1 MTQSRRL
8 FPVLLAKCSVL
19 ALCATAAAGLATSAA
34 AETELRITHPM
45 SSGANKDAFDTIV
58 ANFEAAFPDITV
70 NQIVFDDDIYSDT
83 GLITQLQSNEVPDIY
98 FQWAGFPVSRDVEAG
113 YAMDLSAAM
122 ASGWQDTF
130 IGSAFSEGAG
140 TTVGGAPYLVPISID
155 LTNTIWY
162 NVAIFDEYGLTPPE
176 TWDDFMALIATLAEA
191 GETPIVT
198 GNNEL
203 WPLGN
208 WASHVAARVV
218 EPASFD
224 AAFVGGMTF
233 TEAGFLPA
241 LELMQD
247 LHEAGAMNRDMQGL
261 GADPAMATFFQEAA
275 VMHPIGSW
283 LVGSAADMADDGFQF
298 SQFDTPVIASGAG
311 APDSIIGV
319 MTGFLVHA
327 EAAQPD
333 AAVSFLEF
341 MTSVEQQVIWAESGA
356 VSPVNGV
363 ADVAE
368 VGIHMQEVA
377 GMIASAGAMVPPP
390 DTTYPV
396 PVAEAYYQAAAF
408 AASGERSA
416 QEALVWLD
424 ETVAA
429 MR

>member
-1 MTQSRRL
+1 MIQPHRR

-19 ALCATAAAGLATSAA
+19 ALCAAAATSAA
-34 AETELRITHPM
+34 AQTELRITHPM
-45 SSGANKDAFDTIV
+45 SAGANKTAFDTIV
-58 ANFEAAFPDITV
+58 ANFEAANPDITV

-98 FQWAGFPVSRDVEAG
+98 FQWAGFPVGRDVEAG
-113 YAMDLSAAM
+113 YAMDLSDAM
-122 ASGWQDTF
+122 AGGWQDKF
-130 IGSAFSEGAG
+130 IASAFTDGAG
-140 TTVGGAPYLVPISID
+140 TTVNGSPYLVPISID

-162 NVAIFDEYGLTPPE
+162 NTAIFDEYGLTPPE
-176 TWDDFMALIATLAEA
+176 TWDDFIALIGTLAEA

-208 WASHVAARVV
+208 WASHVAARVID
-218 EPASFD
+218 PDAFD
-224 AAFVGGMTF
+224 AAFMGEMTF

-241 LELMQD
+241 LELMQQ
-247 LHEAGAMNRDMQGL
+247 LHEVGAMNRDMQGL

-283 LVGSAADMADDGFQF
+283 LVGSAADMADEGFQY
-298 SQFDTPVIASGAG
+298 SQFDTPVIDPAAA
-311 APDSIIGV
+311 APDSVIGV

-327 EAAQPD
+327 EAENPD
-333 AAVSFLEF
+333 AAIAFLEHL
-341 MTSVEQQVIWAESGA
+341 TSVDQQVIWSESGA
-356 VSPVNGV
+356 VSPVSG
-363 ADVAE
+363 VAE
-368 VGIHMQEVA
+368 VAQVDIHMQEVA
-377 GMIASAGAMVPPP
+377 EMIASAGAMVPPP

-408 AASGERSA
+408 AASGEKSA
-416 QEALVWLD
+416 DDALVWLD